1 MADLRLTL
9 PVDCPGR
16 LACLSFKWIRK
27 VRLIEL
33 DIDHFTDLW
42 IVTCNLLEVALRRL
56 SKVSLG
62 GVLPALHQTIKL
74 NLL

>member
-9 PVDCPGR
+9 PVDSPGR
-16 LACLSFKWIRK
+16 LACFSFKWIRK

>member
-1 MADLRLTL
+1 MADLRLTMA
-9 PVDCPGR
+9 VDCPGR
-16 LACLSFKWIRK
+16 LACLSFKRIRK

-42 IVTCNLLEVALRRL
+42 IVTCNLLKVALRRL
-56 SKVSLG
+56 AKVLLG

-74 NLL
+74 DLL

>member
-1 MADLRLTL
+1 MADLRLTMA
-9 PVDCPGR
+9 VDCPRR
-16 LACLSFKWIRK
+16 LACLSFKRIRK